1 MFHAAFAMNTTSN
14 GHGSSHVGGH
24 RTGVAAS
31 YPELNKKM
39 APPKPV
45 TPPQPQS
52 VPLAPDGHKNHVSF
66 HTTEDV
72 PLAGV
77 PLSMTRY
84 MVTFELY
91 NPAVIPQSSEA
102 LANFKIILQEKA
114 VYTGRA
120 VVRNV
125 LNVGTKVICE
135 AALDESLWAATA
147 LAGGQAGREQLQAEF
162 KKFIGEWQKSYRV
175 LPEYKLVI
183 ADLQTFLSDLR
194 LWLDQVETKIRAAP
208 AKDQERLEIEAVNE
222 LRGPVIMAL
231 NNMFERFEILAD
243 KIPKDMQPAHRAYGQ
258 RQLHPFLLCAPFI
271 NRTYTKPL
279 GFAGDYEMM
288 NMIVR
293 NKLEGASLY
302 AKLANQYL
310 LDQIGPMAVR
320 GRVGFL
326 NKKIIEETSRVS
338 RQGRKAR
345 IFCVA
350 CGPAWEAVNFVAEH
364 PLAEHAEFEFL
375 DFSEETLRYT
385 TAKMEDTKKRHHR
398 HTQVKFVRNSVQSLL
413 RGRNKPAEEHD
424 LIYCSGLYDYLSDSV
439 CKSLNTHLYDM
450 LKPGGLLV
458 VGNFAPNTPVRNF
471 IEHFLEWF
479 LIYRNA
485 GELALLGP
493 EQILRESCVIR
504 AEPTGTNIFLEARK
518 PE

>member
-1 MFHAAFAMNTTSN
+1 MFHLANAMNTVSN
-14 GHGSSHVGGH
+14 GHGGGHVGAH
-24 RTGVAAS
+24 RTGVTS
-31 YPELNKKM
+31 PSSINKKKL
-39 APPKPV
+39 APAQPV
-45 TPPQPQS
+45 APPQPQS
-52 VPLAPDGHKNHVSF
+52 LPLSPDGHKSHVSF
-66 HTTEDV
+66 HTAEGV

-91 NPAVIPQSSEA
+91 NPVVIPQSSES
-102 LANFKIILQEKA
+102 LGGFKITLQEKT
-114 VYTGRA
+114 VYSGRA
-120 VVRNV
+120 VVRNI
-125 LNVGTKVICE
+125 LDIGTKVICE
-135 AALDESLWAATA
+135 AALDETLWAASA
-147 LAGGQAGREQLQAEF
+147 FAGGQSNREHLQTGF
-162 KKFIGEWQKSYRV
+162 RKFISEWQKSYLV

-194 LWLDQVETKIRAAP
+194 LWLDQVEANIRFAP

-222 LRGPVIMAL
+222 LRGPVITAL
-231 NNMFERFEILAD
+231 NNMFERFEVLAE
-243 KIPKDMQPAHRAYGQ
+243 KIPKDMQAAHRAYGQ

-271 NRTYTKPL
+271 HRTYTKPL

-293 NKLEGASLY
+293 NKLEGSSLY

-326 NKKIIEETSRVS
+326 NTKIIDETSRVS
-338 RQGRKAR
+338 RQGRKAK

-364 PLAEHAEFEFL
+364 PLAERAEFEFL

-385 TAKMEDTKKRHHR
+385 TGKMEDTKKKHHR
-398 HTQVKFVRNSVQSLL
+398 KTQTKFIRNSVQNLL
-413 RGRNKPAEEHD
+413 RGKNKPVEAYD

-450 LKPGGLLV
+450 LSPGGLLV

-479 LIYRNA
+479 LIYRNSK
-485 GELALLGP
+485 ELALLGP
-493 EQILRESCVIR
+493 EQVSRQNCVVR